1 MNKSSPSK
9 NLMCKRKEKM
19 HFSITWGRMHGNA
32 KNQAGSK
39 LSGHPSP
46 HSLSTLTPRRMFSDN
61 QGCYQTCRPGHYWR
75 RKMGHERKF
84 NKETAE
90 PPRPWTRYNLQI
102 VFKMNLM
109 FFPSGACHS
118 GCQNPDHFY
127 FLLYLAI
134 SNTYVTSLIPGIHRK
149 SQEPQETDCPLP
161 TLLKN
166 NKTLAEK
173 AGRLGGGNN
182 DVTRRDVWASNRWH
196 VTNRCG
202 INAIYVGHN
211 VLNSSP

>member
-1 MNKSSPSK
+1 
-9 NLMCKRKEKM
+9 M

-46 HSLSTLTPRRMFSDN
+46 HSLSTLTPRRMFSDY
-61 QGCYQTCRPGHYWR
+61 QDCYQTCRPGHYWG

-84 NKETAE
+84 NKETVE
-90 PPRPWTRYNLQI
+90 PPGPWTRYDLQI

-118 GCQNPDHFY
+118 GCQSPDHFY

-149 SQEPQETDCPLP
+149 SQEPQETDCPCQP
-161 TLLKN
+161 CWRITRHWQKRQGAWVVE
-166 NKTLAEK
+166 TMMS
-173 AGRLGGGNN
+173 LGGMFEPLIDG
-182 DVTRRDVWASNRWH
+182 T
-196 VTNRCG
+196 
-202 INAIYVGHN
+202 
-211 VLNSSP
+211 